1 MNIKN
6 MIKDKVVNFLYY
18 KEGELWYATECGFK
32 FPVPISDT
40 GTASMNVQDKAI
52 LFMRWIRKQII
63 VVEDLNKQLEIV
75 RAITEKVNA

>member
-40 GTASMNVQDKAI
+40 GTASMNAQDKAI